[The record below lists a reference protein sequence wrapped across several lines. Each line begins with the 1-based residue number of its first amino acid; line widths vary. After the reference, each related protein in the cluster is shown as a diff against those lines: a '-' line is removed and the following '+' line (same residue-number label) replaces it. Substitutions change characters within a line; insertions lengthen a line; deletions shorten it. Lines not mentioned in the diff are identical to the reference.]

1 MAAAL
6 LAIFAAAL
14 FSSSI
19 IAQWRLLGEISDAK
33 SFGVQR

>member
-1 MAAAL
+1 LAAAL

-19 IAQWRLLGEISDAK
+19 IAQRRLLGEISSAK
-33 SFGVQR
+33 GFGVQR